1 MNWLYTNFAANLA
14 APLPQVSTD
23 ARILAIFNTTLGIAG
38 AIAVLI
44 IVIAG
49 FRYIVSQGDPSQVAA
64 ARNAILYAVVGLVVI
79 MFAFAIVNFVIGGLG

>member
-1 MNWLYTNFAANLA
+1 MSWPYITANLVL
-14 APLPQVSTD
+14 PLPQVSTD
-23 ARILAIFNTTLGIAG
+23 ARALALFNTTLGVAG

-49 FRYIVSQGDPSQVAA
+49 FRYIVSQGDPSQVSTAK
-64 ARNAILYAVVGLVVI
+64 NAILYAIVGLIVI

>member
-1 MNWLYTNFAANLA
+1 MSWLHGSFAAGLA
-14 APLPQVSTD
+14 DPLPKVSTD
-23 ARILAIFNTTLGIAG
+23 ARILAIFNTTLGVAG

-49 FRYIVSQGDPSQVAA
+49 FRYIVSQGDSSQVAA

-79 MFAFAIVNFVIGGLG
+79 MLAFAIVNFVIGGLG